1 MYLALTNVYTNR
13 ILQTTDKACYI
24 GRYGMKRKK
33 EPKTEVVILRTSK
46 TWLDN
51 VQAVANYEGTS
62 VSQVIRESVK
72 KYIRRRRYEALCE

>member
-62 VSQVIRESVK
+62 VSQVIREKVEK
-72 KYIRRRRYEALCE
+72 QTKQGKRE